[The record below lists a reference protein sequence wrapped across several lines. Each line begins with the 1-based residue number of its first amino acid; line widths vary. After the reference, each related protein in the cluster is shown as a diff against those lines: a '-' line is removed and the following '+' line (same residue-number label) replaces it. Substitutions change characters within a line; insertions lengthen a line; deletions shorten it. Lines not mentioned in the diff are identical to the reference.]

1 MKNIFG
7 LNKTLYSDMGQ
18 ECFDGACFI
27 SRSLEVEA
35 TVKEQEKPAAP
46 KLPVPLSILQYLFVA
61 AFAIGL
67 GLWVYSGIPMADAF
81 KSAIY
86 IPLLLFVGFIGFVVL
101 SIVEMV
107 QSKKFAKEMGLDTI
121 SELDDYENI
130 HEVDEDAE
138 EEEEARVKAELGIP
152 EDAIDMDFLSF
163 FYRENEDGPFPV
175 KPFDFMTLEMFAF
188 ADEEFLHVADYNDVY
203 SISKSDIKEIEKIEK
218 ETTLLGWSKDEAFD
232 SEKYAEY
239 NITENDEGF
248 IVIPYYYSVSISK
261 DDEEFQLV
269 IPPYEL
275 DTLKSLIGA

>member
-7 LNKTLYSDMGQ
+7 LNKTMYSDIGT
-18 ECFDGACFI
+18 EDFDGACFI

-138 EEEEARVKAELGIP
+138 EEEEARLREEMAPYIVKT
-152 EDAIDMDFLSF
+152 ID
-163 FYRENEDGPFPV
+163 
-175 KPFDFMTLEMFAF
+175 
-188 ADEEFLHVADYNDVY
+188 
-203 SISKSDIKEIEKIEK
+203 
-218 ETTLLGWSKDEAFD
+218 
-232 SEKYAEY
+232 
-239 NITENDEGF
+239 
-248 IVIPYYYSVSISK
+248 
-261 DDEEFQLV
+261 
-269 IPPYEL
+269 
-275 DTLKSLIGA
+275 